1 MKGKS
6 ENIIKMFKAYHTF
19 IISEEGKIYCVPRHI
34 IEGTD
39 QKMIDVIDLNG
50 VLVKSFGEPKKL
62 LMNVEMGTRAQLS
75 MINNETEILLVYNFI
90 PIIERYSIN
99 GELLSS
105 KRVTNPI
112 IDDEAEKNQN
122 HLSKREYGLSFI
134 FPAVRTHKNKIY
146 LLHSW
151 PRLEILELDQYYNIE
166 HVYYAVVK
174 WNFHVIDFLID
185 RDQKQITIYCVPKGS
200 YEYMKVHIFEEKYM
214 GKH

>member
-1 MKGKS
+1 MGQISNRYKIIDYGRFNVNKKRIGAIFIS
-6 ENIIKMFKAYHTF
+6 VLIFGIILGQENEAIKKWEQRLRNFPIVKNKTELELKKTF
-19 IISEEGKIYCVPRHI
+19 PSDE
-34 IEGTD
+34 
-39 QKMIDVIDLNG
+39 
-50 VLVKSFGEPKKL
+50 
-62 LMNVEMGTRAQLS
+62 
-75 MINNETEILLVYNFI
+75 
-90 PIIERYSIN
+90 

-105 KRVTNPI
+105 KRVTDPI
-112 IDDEAEKNQN
+112 IDDEAKKNQN

-200 YEYMKVHIFEEKYM
+200 YEHMKVHIFEEK
-214 GKH
+214 